1 MKPLI
6 VLLAVFSISWPA
18 VKILKGEY
26 EIALPASIAMSAM
39 LLFTSIAH
47 FVFTRG
53 MTMMVPAILPY
64 KTGIVYLTG
73 LIEIAIAVLLL
84 IPAYRTTAAWWLIL
98 LFIVLLPANI
108 YAAIKHIDYQEASF
122 TGSGP
127 NYLWFRI
134 PLQIFFIA
142 WTYIGLIKP

>member
-6 VLLAVFSISWPA
+6 VLLAVFSISLSA
-18 VKILKGEY
+18 VKFLKGEY